1 MLWKSA
7 GSCCKLFGVL
17 LASCHLFI
25 VRSVLWRG
33 HMSVYMSEALQQIN
47 GKNPS
52 ADNQSASTVVF
63 KGLS

>member
-33 HMSVYMSEALQQIN
+33 HMSVYMSETLEQN
-47 GKNPS
+47 KWKKP
-52 ADNQSASTVVF
+52 
-63 KGLS
+63 KC

>member
-1 MLWKSA
+1 MKGGGKSMLWKSA

-33 HMSVYMSEALQQIN
+33 HMSVYMSETLEQN
-47 GKNPS
+47 KWKKP
-52 ADNQSASTVVF
+52 
-63 KGLS
+63 KC